1 MSHSGSRLQLQC
13 CGQSVAAGGR
23 DAETEAGRG
32 VDGRSE
38 WLMKTEPEPCW
49 ARSVLLCRRL
59 LFASALLLIIFP
71 TVFLKEL
78 EERNVP
84 RCLNL
89 RKCTAHLW
97 AYEEIVL
104 IINQNFSVGENRE
117 TSSAWIHRDKSFWFK
132 KHIRRMLWL
141 WNDSWRVKWSFSLK
155 KMFYLLTS
163 APKQTCCLKNLLSV
177 VVVYSKLTS
186 CVVIL
191 EMFSNWSC
199 DI

>member
-23 DAETEAGRG
+23 DAETEAGHG

-38 WLMKTEPEPCW
+38 WLMKTESEPCW
-49 ARSVLLCRRL
+49 AQSVLLCRRL

-104 IINQNFSVGENRE
+104 IINQNFSVGG
-117 TSSAWIHRDKSFWFK
+117 
-132 KHIRRMLWL
+132 
-141 WNDSWRVKWSFSLK
+141 
-155 KMFYLLTS
+155 
-163 APKQTCCLKNLLSV
+163 KQGNVFCLNTQRWKFLSDLKN
-177 VVVYSKLTS
+177 TS
-186 CVVIL
+186 DGCYDC
-191 EMFSNWSC
+191 EMIH
-199 DI
+199 DE